1 MRLGNGILP
10 FLGQREGALCLRDEG
25 KKVIIILKWMKSSVM
40 LQGAELEPTPS
51 IPISGWLES
60 TDDDFILSLNSV
72 GSSLSSLV
80 DLGLDIFT
88 ISGERNRERVGER
101 KRRKQTMYRSPLC
114 LRFLLSQIALLPMEF
129 SRQEYW
135 SG

>member
-1 MRLGNGILP
+1 M
-10 FLGQREGALCLRDEG
+10 
-25 KKVIIILKWMKSSVM
+25 M